1 MKHKIKNTLQT
12 LFFILLGLAFVWW
25 FWEKLTL
32 EEKSQIWQSLK
43 QTDYFWFALAAVV
56 SLLSHY
62 IRAERWRL
70 MSETLGCKVS
80 RLNSFFAVMTGY
92 LTNLAVP
99 RLGEI
104 VRCTMLKKSDDVP
117 IEKTLGTI
125 ITERAIDMLLFFL
138 LLVTAFLLQKDLFA
152 DYLSQNFNID
162 GLLRLAILGIAVAVI
177 FIVLF
182 FIFRQRLTN
191 NKLYIKTV
199 ELAKGLFEGIK
210 SIFKLKNPLL
220 FILYSLL
227 IWALW
232 IFGTYICFRC
242 LEETQILNLIQALLT
257 TVMGA
262 FGPMITPGG
271 IGLQPAI
278 FAQVLEGYEISR
290 PIAYVCGWLNWI
302 SSQIG
307 TIAVGLIAFIYF
319 SANKKNSK

>member
-1 MKHKIKNTLQT
+1 MKHKLRNTLQT

-138 LLVTAFLLQKDLFA
+138 LLVATFFIQKDLFA

-162 GLLRLAILGIAVAVI
+162 GLLRLAILGIIVGLIA
-177 FIVLF
+177 IVLF
-182 FIFRQRLTN
+182 IVFRKRLTN
-191 NKLYIKTV
+191 NKLYKKIIDLV
-199 ELAKGLFEGIK
+199 KGLFEGVK
-210 SIFKLKNPLL
+210 SILKLKNPLL
-220 FILYSLL
+220 FIFYSLL

-232 IFGTYICFRC
+232 IFGTFICFHC
-242 LEETQILNLIQALLT
+242 LSETQILNPIQALIT

-278 FAQVLEGYEISR
+278 FAQVLGSYDISR
-290 PIAYVCGWLNWI
+290 PTAYVCGWLSWL

-319 SANKKNSK
+319 SANKKK